1 VAKSRAQRKAEK
13 RRRQQAQQQRQPGRP
28 DEPQSPAQETKPTE
42 SGDQAEFEA
51 VLETGARTEEYG
63 EHVTDGGEGQA
74 QARAASAAPAPTP
87 EAPAPSTADVGI
99 PSGPEGTV
107 EEPAEVPVD
116 ESRAERRDRKE
127 RDKEARRKA
136 RAKEQQ
142 KGAAGVEPQQKQR
155 GAVTGF
161 IASCWAE
168 LKKVQW
174 PDRDTLV
181 QASAVT
187 IIFVF
192 VAAAYL
198 GALDAVFNYVVKE
211 ILL

>member
-1 VAKSRAQRKAEK
+1 MI
-13 RRRQQAQQQRQPGRP
+13 
-28 DEPQSPAQETKPTE
+28 
-42 SGDQAEFEA
+42 
-51 VLETGARTEEYG
+51 ETGARTEDYG
-63 EHVTDGGEGQA
+63 EHVEPPRPHRRA
-74 QARAASAAPAPTP
+74 RPQARGPAAAPEQRRAGGPRALP
-87 EAPAPSTADVGI
+87 RRRRPPRRAPARRSRCR
-99 PSGPEGTV
+99 
-107 EEPAEVPVD
+107 PAD
-116 ESRAERRDRKE
+116 ESRDERRARKE
-127 RDKEARRKA
+127 REKEQRRKA

-187 IIFVF
+187 IIFV
-192 VAAAYL
+192 VVMAAYL
-198 GALDAVFNYVVKE
+198 GALDAAFNWLVKQ

>member
-1 VAKSRAQRKAEK
+1 M
-13 RRRQQAQQQRQPGRP
+13 
-28 DEPQSPAQETKPTE
+28 
-42 SGDQAEFEA
+42 
-51 VLETGARTEEYG
+51 EE
-63 EHVTDGGEGQA
+63 
-74 QARAASAAPAPTP
+74 
-87 EAPAPSTADVGI
+87 EAPDL
-99 PSGPEGTV
+99 
-107 EEPAEVPVD
+107 VPID
-116 ESRAERRDRKE
+116 ESRAERRARKE
-127 RDKEARRKA
+127 REKEQRRKA

-142 KGAAGVEPQQKQR
+142 KGGAAVEPQQKQR

-198 GALDAVFNYVVKE
+198 GALDAVFNFVVKE